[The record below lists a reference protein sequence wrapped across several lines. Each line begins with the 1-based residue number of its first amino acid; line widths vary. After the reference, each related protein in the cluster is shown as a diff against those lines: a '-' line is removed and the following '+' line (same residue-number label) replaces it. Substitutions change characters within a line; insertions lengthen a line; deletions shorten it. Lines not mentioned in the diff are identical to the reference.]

1 VKPAFGRGARKVAYK
16 VRASARMGH
25 FDFVADEISGM
36 SPAVFGKY
44 ADGSTAHSGQF
55 SGLTKM
61 RKTGA

>member
-1 VKPAFGRGARKVAYK
+1 VNPAFGRGARKVAYE

-25 FDFVADEISGM
+25 FDFVADEMSGM

>member
-1 VKPAFGRGARKVAYK
+1 
-16 VRASARMGH
+16 MGH

-61 RKTGA
+61 RKMRRAGA